1 METEETRG
9 LAVPLPASPAIEAM
23 PTSREESKGLE
34 VPLPASPAMDSMPT
48 SFDETEGLEVPLPA
62 SPVIEATPTSP
73 EESEELS
80 VPLSASPV
88 SDSTPTSP
96 SETEGPSTPPP
107 ALPVIEPMSF
117 SQPSLGLLDESGDQI
132 EKPDAQLVDEPHRQQ
147 FHYPVMREALKALI
161 DNTISVV
168 EYGNQ
173 VLYRYGYAEVL
184 ILVEWV
190 VPDEQLLFASQV
202 LLENN
207 YPRLLIPDQKWP
219 GYSAY
224 SGPWETR
231 SLMHDLDGQGWMRAH
246 LLPLSL
252 VGFTLDETVEVPST
266 FALELRLLT
275 PKPSHYMSSLIRHLL
290 QLPIGDSGRARVE
303 KDLGGFISAYILK
316 DGPANTTICTY
327 LNDPESDED
336 YQERVEE
343 GVRFMKTWDWGKIEK
358 RYRAIAERA
367 VRDCRYIDT
376 LTDVHEEQD
385 TP

>member
-48 SFDETEGLEVPLPA
+48 SFDKTEGLEVPLPA
-62 SPVIEATPTSP
+62 SPVIEDTPTSP
-73 EESEELS
+73 EEPEELS

-88 SDSTPTSP
+88 SNSTPTSP

-184 ILVEWV
+184 IVSDENFLSIPLVES
-190 VPDEQLLFASQV
+190 F
-202 LLENN
+202 
-207 YPRLLIPDQKWP
+207 
-219 GYSAY
+219 
-224 SGPWETR
+224 
-231 SLMHDLDGQGWMRAH
+231 H
-246 LLPLSL
+246 
-252 VGFTLDETVEVPST
+252 
-266 FALELRLLT
+266 
-275 PKPSHYMSSLIRHLL
+275 
-290 QLPIGDSGRARVE
+290 
-303 KDLGGFISAYILK
+303 
-316 DGPANTTICTY
+316 
-327 LNDPESDED
+327 
-336 YQERVEE
+336 
-343 GVRFMKTWDWGKIEK
+343 
-358 RYRAIAERA
+358 
-367 VRDCRYIDT
+367 
-376 LTDVHEEQD
+376 
-385 TP
+385 